1 MCRESLQPLRID
13 YEKITVIRNNNMEQ
27 KIIAFYLP
35 QFHTFP
41 ENDAWWGK
49 GFTDWVN
56 VKKAQPL
63 FKGHE
68 QPRIPLNNNYYD
80 LKKVETLRWQ
90 ANLANQFGVYG
101 MCFYHYWFNGKLLLE
116 KPAEMLLENKD
127 IPMRF
132 CFSWANEPWAR
143 TWDGKAH
150 EVLMPQAY
158 GDEKD
163 WIKHFNYLLPFFK
176 DARYIKEEGCPMFV
190 IYKSSS
196 IECAKEMMELWDKL
210 AKEAGFK
217 GMHFV
222 NTLRGIHDEKRPLP
236 FKANVEFEPAR
247 TNFQQPV
254 IALNYKRIR
263 RRFLA
268 IINKCLGTK
277 FLLNKPFE
285 FQEVAKRSLKLVS
298 PVGTYAGA
306 FVGWD
311 NTARRGLS
319 STIVLPPTKEQFK
332 TFLKAKMKINED
344 TYHTQYIF
352 VNAWNEWAEGTVL
365 EPDMKHQNE
374 YLEAIKEI
382 TNK

>member
-1 MCRESLQPLRID
+1 M
-13 YEKITVIRNNNMEQ
+13 KQ

-35 QFHTFP
+35 QFHSFP
-41 ENDAWWGK
+41 ENDEWWGK

-63 FKGHE
+63 FSGHE
-68 QPRIPLNNNYYD
+68 QPRIPLGNNYYD
-80 LKKVETLRWQ
+80 LKNIETLKWQ
-90 ANLANQFGVYG
+90 AELANRYGVYG

-116 KPAEMLLENKD
+116 QPAEMLLSKKE

-158 GDEKD
+158 GDKTD
-163 WIKHFNYLLPFFK
+163 WARHFDYLLPFFR
-176 DARYIKEEGCPMFV
+176 DERYIKEDGCPMFV

-196 IECAKEMMELWDKL
+196 IKCAKEMMDLWDKM

-222 NTLRGIHDEKRPLP
+222 NTLRGIHDETRQLP

-247 TNFQQPV
+247 TNFQQPTFT
-254 IALNYKRIR
+254 LNYKRIR
-263 RRFLA
+263 RRVIA
-268 IINKCLGTK
+268 CINKCFGTK
-277 FLLNKPFE
+277 ILLNKPFK
-285 FQEVAKRSLKLVS
+285 FQDVADRSLRLIS
-298 PVGTYAGA
+298 PKETYAGA

-311 NTARRGLS
+311 NTARRGLAA
-319 STIVLPPTKEQFK
+319 TIVLPPTKEQFK
-332 TFLKAKMKINED
+332 AFLKEKMKVNENV
-344 TYHTQYIF
+344 YHTQYIF

-365 EPDMKHQNE
+365 EPDTKHQFE
-374 YLEAIKEI
+374 YLEAIQEI
-382 TNK
+382 LNR